1 MPRQDSIDFLT
12 AFAVGTA
19 LGIGAT
25 LLLQPKR
32 TRTERIARKWK
43 PYKKQ
48 IRRSYA
54 QAAGAVREG
63 AGSTAV
69 LSTEIVSAGRE
80 LLGEFREEV
89 SKVLTDARTDLQQ
102 MVEEQVRGIGSQ
114 SKRTRRKFGL

>member
-32 TRTERIARKWK
+32 TRRERIARKWK

-54 QAAGAVREG
+54 QAADAMREG
-63 AGSTAV
+63 AGSTAD
-69 LSTEIVSAGRE
+69 LSSEVVSAGRE

-89 SKVLTDARTDLQQ
+89 AKVLQDARGDLQS
-102 MVEEQVRGIGSQ
+102 MVEEQVRGIGSRTT
-114 SKRTRRKFGL
+114 KTRRKFGL